1 MSAVAALPVPVAAQ
15 RSARATR
22 QRLADVHAW
31 TPHLLS
37 IRVTRDP
44 AFRFTPGHYAR
55 VGLRDA
61 NGGAVFRPLSIVSA
75 PADAHLEFFC
85 TIVPGGEF
93 SALLA
98 SSRAGDAVETEA
110 ASFGFLT
117 VDALAPGAHLWLLAS
132 GTGLA
137 PFLSMLRDG
146 AVARRFAQ
154 IVVVH
159 SVRHAAELAYAEEL
173 RRLAAGGGVR
183 YLPVVTREPGATALA
198 ERIPAL
204 LASGRLAAAA
214 GIPLDPASARVMVCG
229 NPALTRALRAWL
241 GARGFSTTRR
251 GIRGQVAFE
260 HYWQET
266 AP

>member
-1 MSAVAALPVPVAAQ
+1 MSALASPVAAP
-15 RSARATR
+15 RVAKVTC
-22 QRLADVHAW
+22 QRLAGVHAW

-61 NGGAVFRPLSIVSA
+61 NGTAVVRPLSIASA
-75 PADAHLEFFC
+75 PADTHLEFFC
-85 TIVPGGEF
+85 TLVPGGEF
-93 SALLA
+93 SGLLA
-98 SSRAGDAVETEA
+98 ASRAGDAVEIET

-117 VDALAPGAHLWLLAS
+117 VDALVAGTSLWLLAS

-137 PFLSMLRDG
+137 PFVSMLRDG
-146 AVARRFAQ
+146 AAARRFAQ

-159 SVRHAAELAYAEEL
+159 SVRHAAELAYADEL
-173 RRLAAGGGVR
+173 RGLAAGGAVR

-204 LASGRLAAAA
+204 LASGRLADAA
-214 GIPLDPASARVMVCG
+214 GVPLDPAAARVMVCG
-229 NPALTRALRAWL
+229 NPALTRALRTWL
-241 GARGFSTTRR
+241 GARGFATTRR
-251 GIRGQVAFE
+251 GVRGQMAFE

-266 AP
+266 SP